1 MALSAILPPLGVG
14 PSGAR
19 KQRGN
24 GEAMTRRLRSNL
36 AVGSSHW
43 AVRRAQWLAL
53 GLTDD
58 DMAKPKIAVVNTSS
72 ELAICFSHLDGIA
85 AEVKAALREAGA
97 LPFEIRTAAPSDFIH
112 SAGRRGTYIL
122 PSRDLI
128 VNDIEVAVEGAQ
140 LDGMILLASCDKTVP
155 GQLMAAARLDIPSI
169 VVICG
174 YQPSGHFEGQ
184 HTDIEE
190 VFLAAGHH
198 VAGKLSFE
206 TLKGMSEN
214 AIHGPGVC
222 AGMGTANSMHIV
234 TEALGMALPGA
245 APVLANSPAMFDQAR
260 AAARRLVTM
269 VEEDLRPRAI
279 MTEAAFHNA
288 VTALLGVAGSINCV
302 KHLQAVAVEARS
314 GIDVYALFEAA
325 TARVPVLAGVRPIG
339 DLGTEDLEAAGGT
352 RTLLKRLA
360 PLLRG
365 EALTCTGRTMA
376 EWVAEA
382 PEGDAAVLRP
392 LGDPLSPGPGIILL
406 RGSLAPDGAMVKMG
420 LGGADRLRQFEG
432 RARVFTLADA
442 AVEAVREGRIG
453 PGDVVVLRG
462 LGVLG
467 GPGMGMASRVA
478 FALDGMGIGRE
489 VAFVTDGQLSGLVNK
504 GLVVGEV
511 QPEAATGGPIGL
523 VEEGDRIRIDLDTR
537 RADLLV
543 EDEVLAGR
551 RARFTPPVSPAASAP
566 GWLSVYEK
574 SVQPLRHGAALVP
587 PSGKG

>member
-1 MALSAILPPLGVG
+1 
-14 PSGAR
+14 
-19 KQRGN
+19 
-24 GEAMTRRLRSNL
+24 MTRALRSNL
-36 AVGSSHW
+36 AIGSSHW

-53 GLTDD
+53 GLTDA

-85 AEVKAALREAGA
+85 AEVKAAIRAAGG

-155 GQLMAAARLDIPSI
+155 GQLMAAARLNIPSI

-174 YQPSGHFEGQ
+174 YQPAGTWENH

-198 VAGKLSFE
+198 VAGKLDFA

-214 AIHGPGVC
+214 AIRGPGVC

-234 TEALGMALPGA
+234 AEALGMTLPGA
-245 APVLANSPAMFDQAR
+245 APVLANSAAMFAQSR
-260 AAARRLVTM
+260 AAAARIVAM

-325 TARVPVLAGVRPIG
+325 ATRVPVLTGVRPIG
-339 DLGTEDLEAAGGT
+339 DLGTEELEAAGSAW
-352 RTLLKRLA
+352 TLLKRLA
-360 PLLRG
+360 PLLRP
-365 EALTCTGRTMA
+365 EAITVTGRSMA
-376 EWVAEA
+376 AVIAEA
-382 PEGDAAVLRP
+382 PEGDLDILRP
-392 LGDPLSPGPGIILL
+392 LDNPLSPDPAIILL
-406 RGSLAPDGAMVKMG
+406 RGGLAPEGAMVKIG
-420 LGGADRLRQFEG
+420 LGGPDRLRFFEG
-432 RARVFTLADA
+432 RARVFSLADA

-462 LGVLG
+462 LGVMG

-523 VEEGDRIRIDLDTR
+523 VREGDRIRIDLDAR
-537 RADLLV
+537 SIDLLV
-543 EDEVLAGR
+543 DDTVLAER
-551 RARFTPPVSPAASAP
+551 RAGFVAPISPAAAAP
-566 GWLSVYEK
+566 GWLSIYEA

-587 PSGKG
+587 PMPRES

>member
-1 MALSAILPPLGVG
+1 
-14 PSGAR
+14 
-19 KQRGN
+19 
-24 GEAMTRRLRSNL
+24 
-36 AVGSSHW
+36 
-43 AVRRAQWLAL
+43 VRRAQWLAL
-53 GLTDD
+53 GIPDA
-58 DMAKPKIAVVNTSS
+58 DMQKPKIAVVNTSS
-72 ELAICFSHLDGIA
+72 ELAICFSHLDGVA
-85 AEVKAALREAGA
+85 ATVKEALRAAGA

-122 PSRDLI
+122 PARDLI
-128 VNDIEVAVEGAQ
+128 VHDIEVAVEGAQ

-174 YQPSGHFEGQ
+174 YQPSGHYEGQ

-198 VAGKLSFE
+198 VAGRLSFE

-245 APVLANSPAMFDQAR
+245 APVLANSDAMFAQAR
-260 AAARRLVTM
+260 AAAARLVAM
-269 VEEDLRPRAI
+269 IEEDLRPRAI
-279 MTEAAFHNA
+279 LTEAAFHNA

-314 GIDVYALFEAA
+314 NVDVYALFEAA

-339 DLGTEDLEAAGGT
+339 QMDTEALEAAGGA

-360 PLLRG
+360 PLLRP
-365 EALTCTGRTMA
+365 EALTCTGQTMG
-376 EWVAEA
+376 EWVAAA
-382 PEGDAAVLRP
+382 PEGDAEILRP
-392 LGDPLSPGPGIILL
+392 LDNPLSPGPGIILL
-406 RGSLAPDGAMVKMG
+406 RGDLAPDGAMVKVG
-420 LGGADRLRQFEG
+420 LGGPDRLRHFEG
-432 RARVFTLADA
+432 KARVFTLADT
-442 AVEAVREGRIG
+442 AVEAVRDGHVGAGE
-453 PGDVVVLRG
+453 VVVLRG

-478 FALDGMGIGRE
+478 FALDGLGLGRD

-523 VEEGDRIRIDLDTR
+523 VAEGDRIRIDLDAR
-537 RADLLV
+537 RIDLLV
-543 EDEVLAGR
+543 PAEELAAR
-551 RARFTPPVSPAASAP
+551 RARFVPPVSPAAATP
-566 GWLSVYEK
+566 GWLSVYERA
-574 SVQPLRHGAALVP
+574 VQPLKHGAALVP
-587 PSGKG
+587 PVEETR